1 MTLRAAAL
9 LALVAFG
16 VHEVRYLLV
25 PDVHADAGHGYLSAV
40 PALLA
45 LGLALALGRT
55 LAGVGRRAAAG
66 RGPSW
71 AACSG
76 ALLAVH
82 GAQEG
87 LERALAG
94 GGPVDAGL
102 LVVVPLCVAGGLLVW
117 ALLRRTER
125 LLGAVAAAGGVPRPR
140 IAAPAL
146 VVPGATVQGPIGTRT
161 DRHLAGRSP
170 PRFG

>member
-16 VHEVRYLLV
+16 VHEARYLLV
-25 PDVHADAGHGYLSAV
+25 PDAHADAGHGYRSVL
-40 PALLA
+40 PIMLA
-45 LGLALALGRT
+45 LGLAFALGRT
-55 LAGVGRRAAAG
+55 LVGVGRRAAAG

-71 AACSG
+71 AACSA

-82 GAQEG
+82 GLQEG
-87 LERALAG
+87 LERVLAG
-94 GGPVDAGL
+94 GGPVDTGL
-102 LVVVPLCVAGGLLVW
+102 LVVVPLCVAGGLVVC

-125 LLGAVAAAGGVPRPR
+125 LLGAVAAGAVPRPR

-146 VVPGATVQGPIGTRT
+146 VVPGAPLRVPIGTRT
-161 DRHLAGRSP
+161 HRHLAGRSP

>member
-25 PDVHADAGHGYLSAV
+25 PDAHADAGHGYLSAV
-40 PALLA
+40 PILLA
-45 LGLALALGRT
+45 LVLALALGRT
-55 LAGVGRRAAAG
+55 LVGVGRRAATG

-71 AACSG
+71 AACSA

-82 GAQEG
+82 GLQEG
-87 LERALAG
+87 LEHVLAG

-102 LVVVPLCVAGGLLVW
+102 LLVVPLSVVGGLIVCV
-117 ALLRRTER
+117 LLRRTER
-125 LLGAVAAAGGVPRPR
+125 LLGAVAASGGVPRPR
-140 IAAPAL
+140 IFAPAL
-146 VVPGATVQGPIGTRT
+146 VVPGAPLRVPIPART
-161 DRHLAGRSP
+161 ARHLAGRSP
-170 PRFG
+170 PCFG